1 MKTKRVGNISMAIIL
16 ISFGILLFISQFS
29 KISAIELAMKF
40 WPGILILIGLEVL
53 YYVYKN
59 KEENDTI
66 IRYDIF
72 SMFIVFVILIVNLSI
87 YGLMETGILDYI
99 KIRVYEET
107 AYYQHLDR

>member
-1 MKTKRVGNISMAIIL
+1 MKIKRVGNISMAIIL

-29 KISAIELAMKF
+29 KISAIELAIKF
-40 WPGILILIGLEVL
+40 WPAILILIGIEIL

-59 KEENDTI
+59 KGEDDPI

-72 SMFIVFVILIVNLSI
+72 SMFIVFIILVVNLSL
-87 YGLMETGILDYI
+87 YGLMESGILDYI

-107 AYYQHLDR
+107 AYYQHLQR